1 MQLAQGGMLSLQID
15 RLPLLTAAGFH
26 ELLENVRLSNVSI
39 TNCSGWNDFCRPHAF
54 HPGLT
59 VRIISHLPPSVKTL
73 HLTGCN
79 VHPIDL
85 PKLQTRDWELDIY
98 QCEQCGDTASLP
110 CKRACSRCTVVAC
123 GWRLSIYSHEW
134 RKGCSSHV
142 ACDTCGELYC
152 EDCATILETCEVQW
166 ESVSGQCTFQ
176 RCAAC
181 LATSGADTVEQ
192 CEGCLR
198 MACGACLQHGACAKC
213 DRSLCESCITHC
225 NETCPRC
232 ERSLCIACLMSE
244 ENWVDPCE
252 ICGEVQCN
260 TCDPMR
266 HGCSVCNQTIRVGGK
281 NGDSACRGCI
291 PSCCECGVPLCDSCV
306 DSTGQRCRGGARNEA
321 RCSKIF
327 CADCYA
333 PSWQERHES
342 EEARGEPL
350 VPTRWAALERLD
362 LPRPKRCASCD
373 DAFCHECSEMR
384 ACSMCGAE
392 ECERCATETCPHCRP
407 PLCSECEVVA
417 FRGLGRGG
425 ESVRGCNACFGT
437 SELSASCDEGDARR
451 AQGADIVI

>member
-166 ESVSGQCTFQ
+166 EYVP
-176 RCAAC
+176 A
-181 LATSGADTVEQ
+181 L
-192 CEGCLR
+192 
-198 MACGACLQHGACAKC
+198 CGL
-213 DRSLCESCITHC
+213 SCH
-225 NETCPRC
+225 
-232 ERSLCIACLMSE
+232 ERS
-244 ENWVDPCE
+244 
-252 ICGEVQCN
+252 
-260 TCDPMR
+260 
-266 HGCSVCNQTIRVGGK
+266 
-281 NGDSACRGCI
+281 
-291 PSCCECGVPLCDSCV
+291 
-306 DSTGQRCRGGARNEA
+306 
-321 RCSKIF
+321 
-327 CADCYA
+327 
-333 PSWQERHES
+333 
-342 EEARGEPL
+342 
-350 VPTRWAALERLD
+350 
-362 LPRPKRCASCD
+362 
-373 DAFCHECSEMR
+373 
-384 ACSMCGAE
+384 
-392 ECERCATETCPHCRP
+392 
-407 PLCSECEVVA
+407 
-417 FRGLGRGG
+417 
-425 ESVRGCNACFGT
+425 
-437 SELSASCDEGDARR
+437 
-451 AQGADIVI
+451 